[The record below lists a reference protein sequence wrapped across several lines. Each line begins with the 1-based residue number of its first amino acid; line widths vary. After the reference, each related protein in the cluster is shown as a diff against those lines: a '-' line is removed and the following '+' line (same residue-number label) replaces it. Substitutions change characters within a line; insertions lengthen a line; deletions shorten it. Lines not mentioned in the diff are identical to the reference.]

1 MGYFAPLIAS
11 LFLVGFLAIF
21 AQESRVASISSTA
34 IAAQSTGQSF
44 LAYRNA
50 VMTYQQNNP
59 TFLGTIPAATIA
71 AIGGP
76 FSASFLTQVGNVVV
90 STGYRSGRVVICYGP
105 FNGSVAKEAALAA
118 NNDASFGISNG
129 TSWVSSAIGAPAT
142 AMPLATAIPAGNT
155 VSVIEMDL

>member
-11 LFLVGFLAIF
+11 VFLLGFLAIF
-21 AQESRVASISSTA
+21 AQESKVASISSSQVAT
-34 IAAQSTGQSF
+34 QSTGQAF

-59 TFLGTIPAATIA
+59 SFTGTVPSATIS

-76 FSASFLTQVGNVVV
+76 FSSSFLTQAANVVI
-90 STGYRSGRVVICYGP
+90 STGYRNGRVVICYAP
-105 FNGSVAKEAALAA
+105 FTASVAKEAAIAA
-118 NNDASFGISNG
+118 NNDASFGVSNG
-129 TSWVSSAIGAPAT
+129 TTWTSAAVGAAT
-142 AMPLATAIPAGNT
+142 TTMPLATAIAAGNV